1 MVKFV
6 HVIEPVINSQQARI
20 IHNCIN
26 TTKMMFKTNA
36 AVWFNKMCIF
46 HNLTAKYIQIKV
58 NGNNVKRTPTHVG

>member
-1 MVKFV
+1 
-6 HVIEPVINSQQARI
+6 
-20 IHNCIN
+20 
-26 TTKMMFKTNA
+26 MMFKTNA